1 MMKGPTWFVGQSSG
15 PTHNSTGSGHM
26 LNCTMMH
33 LSWPEAPARAMTS
46 LSESLSLPGPPCVS
60 WPCQAP
66 CSPPLLLAC
75 LMRLS
80 SHSRSFA
87 RTRGHKCV
95 HFCLPVCTR
104 CSCLH
109 RLYEATPPTLP
120 QPASSRRSPLAS
132 AGWTWVFLAEVLCTS
147 KH

>member
-1 MMKGPTWFVGQSSG
+1 MMKDPTWFVGQSSG

-46 LSESLSLPGPPCVS
+46 LLESLSLPDPPCLS

-75 LMRLS
+75 LVRLS
-80 SHSRSFA
+80 SI
-87 RTRGHKCV
+87 
-95 HFCLPVCTR
+95 PVCKDEGTQV
-104 CSCLH
+104 CAFLPSCLYKM
-109 RLYEATPPTLP
+109 LLPTQAL
-120 QPASSRRSPLAS
+120 
-132 AGWTWVFLAEVLCTS
+132 
-147 KH
+147 